1 MRVPFFDLRRQ
12 NRHIKALLL
21 QKVEEVLE
29 NGCFSG
35 EACVHP
41 LEQQLTAACG
51 LPYVLA
57 VNSGTA
63 ALFLALKALNIGKG
77 DEVILPAHT
86 YFACASA
93 VLQVGAQPVFADIEP
108 RSWQIDPQQLPRLL
122 TPRTKAVLAVHL
134 YGIPCD
140 INAIARFCQENALWL
155 IEDAAQAFGTQIGQQ
170 KAGSFGDMAAFS
182 FYPTKNL
189 GTAGE
194 GGAIAFKDP
203 AHRHLLRALRNQG
216 NVQKYHHEVTGYNF
230 RMGALEAAILEAKLP
245 FLEEWTKRKQQ
256 IVDTYRRVINNP
268 YIRFPEEPPNC
279 RPAYHLCVIQV
290 ADRQHFLSYLKQKGI
305 GYGIHY
311 PVPCHKHPPFRG
323 LAFECPRAEYHCAHC
338 VSLPLFPELHPQEVE
353 YVAEALNA
361 YRPR

>member
-1 MRVPFFDLRRQ
+1 MRVPFFDLSRQ
-12 NRHIKALLL
+12 SQKLKHILLP
-21 QKVEEVLE
+21 KIEEVLDS
-29 NGCFSG
+29 GQFSG
-35 EACVHP
+35 EACVST
-41 LEQQLTAACG
+41 LEQKLAAICG
-51 LPYVLA
+51 VPHVLA

-77 DEVILPAHT
+77 DEVILPANT
-86 YFACASA
+86 YAACAA
-93 VLQVGAQPVFADIEP
+93 AIRQTGARPVFADIDP
-108 RSWQIDPQQLPRLL
+108 YSWQMDPQQLPHLL
-122 TPRTKAVLAVHL
+122 TPHTKAVLAVHL

-140 INAIARFCQENALWL
+140 INTIARFCQVHGLWL

-216 NVQKYHHEVTGYNF
+216 NVQKYYHEVAGYNF

-245 FLEEWTKRKQQ
+245 FLDEWIKRKQE
-256 IVDTYRRVINNP
+256 IVTTYRRAVDTP
-268 YIRFPEEPPNC
+268 YIRFPQEPPNC
-279 RPAYHLCVIQV
+279 RPAYHLCVVQV
-290 ADRQHFLSYLKQKGI
+290 PDRHHFLKYLDKKGI

-311 PVPCHKHPPFRG
+311 PVCCHQQAVFRSET
-323 LAFECPRAEYHCAHC
+323 AHCPQAEYHAAHC
-338 VSLPLFPELHPQEVE
+338 VSLPLFPELSPQEIT
-353 YVAEALNA
+353 YVAEALNV